1 MLNMANRN
9 NFCPWRAHVPLAV
22 LLFTL
27 FYGTVSRA
35 QQSPQAADYIGSE
48 LCGLCHAEQLSQ
60 FQKTGEAVLFDEK
73 YPPEQRGCEA
83 CHGPGRA
90 HTEAESDATDDAAR
104 ARAAALIYSFAR
116 GSVQEN
122 TARCQACHQKDEK
135 QRLYARSRHLAA
147 GVSCVECHSPHRLNP
162 ATSPLRA
169 PGALAAQFSVP
180 ERPAERE
187 WLHNSLLREKQPGL
201 CYSCHRDIEAQFQLP
216 TRHRVN
222 EGAVQC
228 SDCHNPHGS
237 ISASELHAVGTEAC
251 YSCHVEKRG
260 PFVFEHAASRVEGCT
275 ACHTPHGSINRQLL
289 KRRQDRQLCLE
300 CHTAP
305 EALNVPH
312 PRLGFQA
319 AGECTRCHVDVHGSN
334 YQRQFLR

>member
-1 MLNMANRN
+1 MLNMASRY
-9 NFCPWRAHVPLAV
+9 NFCPWRACMP

-27 FYGTVSRA
+27 FHGVVSSA
-35 QQSPQAADYIGSE
+35 QETPQANDYIGSE
-48 LCGLCHAEQLSQ
+48 LCGLCHAEELAQL
-60 FQKTGEAVLFDEK
+60 QKTGESVLLEEK
-73 YPPEQRGCEA
+73 YPVEQRGCEA

-90 HTEAESDATDDAAR
+90 HSEAESDATDDAAR
-104 ARAAALIYSFAR
+104 ARAATLIYSFVR
-116 GSVQEN
+116 GSAQEN
-122 TARCQACHQKDEK
+122 TARCQSCHQQDEK
-135 QRLYARSRHLAA
+135 QRLYARSRHLGA
-147 GVSCVECHSPHRLNP
+147 GVSCVECHSAHRLNP
-162 ATSPLRA
+162 ATSPPRP
-169 PGALAAQFSVP
+169 PGALTAQFSVP

-187 WLHNSLLREKQPGL
+187 WLSNSLLRDKQPGL

-216 TRHRVN
+216 IRHRVN
-222 EGAVQC
+222 EGLVQC

-237 ISASELHAVGTEAC
+237 ISAPELRAVGTEAC

-289 KRRQDRQLCLE
+289 KRRQDRQLCVE